1 MTRLTTLRRDQAP
14 PMSILD
20 DTTRLELITLLSPV
34 FAREDGRR
42 ELLALALGADSPA
55 LRQIVGDEW
64 QSPVEAF
71 VLRLVGAL
79 ARSGEAAAPALMK
92 LLDFARERVTD
103 DRRPR
108 VAALAAMIPAT
119 TPTAAAKPLHLRVFL
134 ASPGDVSQERALALQ
149 VLGEIPYD
157 PLLSGQATIE
167 TVAWDQPGGGTPL
180 LTTMTPQAAMAT
192 GLPPPSACDIVV
204 VIVWSR
210 MGTPLPSDQY
220 RKADG
225 TAYLSG
231 TEWEYLDALTAADRC
246 GRPKILV
253 YRRTEKCLLDPDD
266 ADFDDRKRQHDQVK
280 AFFATFRK
288 PDGSIRR
295 GVNAYAAPAA
305 FGRDLALHL
314 RSLIRALLQE
324 RPAAATRSSPS
335 TPPAP
340 PLWPGSPFPGLRAF
354 TPADAKIF
362 CGRGRETDQL
372 VRRLADGSRFLAV
385 VDASGSGK
393 SSLVAAGLIPRLADN
408 AIEGAKDWLLPRV
421 LPAGAANRCQWS
433 GLRFTPGELG
443 DDPFLALAARL
454 APLLPDEIT
463 PRELAAQLA
472 NHPASFVVEAAK
484 ILATQPAW
492 ANLLIFIDQ
501 FEELLTVV
509 AGGRRAPFV
518 ELLAAA
524 AEAPRLR
531 LVVTMRAD
539 FYPRWLAWPR
549 LPAVL
554 CAEQLPVVAPG
565 LAALFQMITAPA
577 ARAGLELDEGLAARI
592 LEETGSDS
600 GALALLAFAL
610 HELYEA
616 RSEAGRLTHAAY
628 DGFGGVRGAI
638 SRRAEK
644 TWQALPPAA
653 QALLQPVFADLVEVD
668 ERGVATRRRLP
679 RSRLASSKAAER
691 LLNAF
696 IDARLLVSSQN
707 VDGAGAVVEVAHE
720 AMFREW
726 PRLRDWISE
735 RADDLRLRR
744 EIEQAAS
751 GWKAHADA
759 EAYRWSND
767 RVMREAAPALR
778 RLANTFAL
786 GDSER
791 SFLGPI
797 ESAEMDAELQNVTT
811 SHAQRAIIGDRLN
824 LLPGGHPRPGIGL
837 KDGIPDIV
845 WCAIPGGE
853 VELELPASDEPDVLG
868 EKLCFAV
875 KPFEMAR
882 YPVTVVQWEAFVAAE
897 GGYNARVNAVR
908 GWTPNPQWGL
918 PNYPAVLVNWVEAV
932 AYCEWLSTVL
942 KYEVRLPTEWEWQ
955 QAATGGDGHKK
966 YPWGDWQEGRANSLH
981 SRLGRAIAVGLYPD
995 GASAHGVLDLAGN
1008 VWDWCL
1014 NKSKSPEDPT
1024 EDSNTPR
1031 VVRGGSWSGGIH
1043 RVECTIRSSD
1053 HPENRNL
1060 RKGFRLLRVS
1070 PVPA

>member
-1 MTRLTTLRRDQAP
+1 
-14 PMSILD
+14 
-20 DTTRLELITLLSPV
+20 
-34 FAREDGRR
+34 
-42 ELLALALGADSPA
+42 
-55 LRQIVGDEW
+55 
-64 QSPVEAF
+64 
-71 VLRLVGAL
+71 
-79 ARSGEAAAPALMK
+79 
-92 LLDFARERVTD
+92 
-103 DRRPR
+103 
-108 VAALAAMIPAT
+108 
-119 TPTAAAKPLHLRVFL
+119 
-134 ASPGDVSQERALALQ
+134 
-149 VLGEIPYD
+149 
-157 PLLSGQATIE
+157 
-167 TVAWDQPGGGTPL
+167 
-180 LTTMTPQAAMAT
+180 
-192 GLPPPSACDIVV
+192 
-204 VIVWSR
+204 
-210 MGTPLPSDQY
+210 
-220 RKADG
+220 
-225 TAYLSG
+225 
-231 TEWEYLDALTAADRC
+231 
-246 GRPKILV
+246 
-253 YRRTEKCLLDPDD
+253 
-266 ADFDDRKRQHDQVK
+266 
-280 AFFATFRK
+280 
-288 PDGSIRR
+288 
-295 GVNAYAAPAA
+295 
-305 FGRDLALHL
+305 
-314 RSLIRALLQE
+314 
-324 RPAAATRSSPS
+324 
-335 TPPAP
+335 
-340 PLWPGSPFPGLRAF
+340 
-354 TPADAKIF
+354 
-362 CGRGRETDQL
+362 
-372 VRRLADGSRFLAV
+372 
-385 VDASGSGK
+385 
-393 SSLVAAGLIPRLADN
+393 
-408 AIEGAKDWLLPRV
+408 
-421 LPAGAANRCQWS
+421 
-433 GLRFTPGELG
+433 
-443 DDPFLALAARL
+443 
-454 APLLPDEIT
+454 
-463 PRELAAQLA
+463 
-472 NHPASFVVEAAK
+472 
-484 ILATQPAW
+484 
-492 ANLLIFIDQ
+492 
-501 FEELLTVV
+501 
-509 AGGRRAPFV
+509 
-518 ELLAAA
+518 
-524 AEAPRLR
+524 
-531 LVVTMRAD
+531 
-539 FYPRWLAWPR
+539 
-549 LPAVL
+549 
-554 CAEQLPVVAPG
+554 
-565 LAALFQMITAPA
+565 
-577 ARAGLELDEGLAARI
+577 
-592 LEETGSDS
+592 
-600 GALALLAFAL
+600 
-610 HELYEA
+610 
-616 RSEAGRLTHAAY
+616 
-628 DGFGGVRGAI
+628 
-638 SRRAEK
+638 
-644 TWQALPPAA
+644 
-653 QALLQPVFADLVEVD
+653 
-668 ERGVATRRRLP
+668 
-679 RSRLASSKAAER
+679 
-691 LLNAF
+691 
-696 IDARLLVSSQN
+696 

-955 QAATGGDGHKK
+955 QAATGGDRHKK
-966 YPWGDWQEGRANSLH
+966 YPWGEWQEGRANSLH